1 MAHGIMNDMFKQLEE
16 ITLKLDKSLN
26 DNKNLS
32 LEIYNL
38 NLEIKRLTKII
49 EDKDKKIEKL
59 IEENEKLK
67 NHNNKNSNNSS
78 KPSSTNIVTPKDK
91 TGPNL
96 YNYRTKSNKKVGAQL
111 GHIPHYLGK
120 KDIETLI
127 DNKKVDV
134 SIIKHTIKG
143 NSNKSPLTK
152 YRVGIKVKTY
162 VEKHIFEYNENS
174 KDTLPK
180 EFYSDVTYDSSIKS
194 LSIELGIYNIIS
206 YERLSDFFRVI
217 TNNTIN
223 ISKGTLV
230 NFLYEFSYLS
240 EPTIKTLEED
250 YLNGIIGYTDETS
263 TKFNGKKIYVRN
275 YSNDKTTIYKAHKN
289 KGHNPIIEDNIL
301 PKFNGGIMGDHDTT
315 LYSYGTK
322 NYECNIH
329 LGRYLKELMENIPDT
344 EWPFKMYDLIFRMN
358 NSKKIAQSYG
368 MEKFDKTDI
377 QKYEKEYDEILEM
390 AKQENKEIKSKF
402 YQKEKAVPLYNRLK
416 KYKKNHIYFI
426 KDFKVPFD
434 NNISERDLRIF
445 KNKTKI
451 SGGFR
456 SKKGIEHYV
465 NALTI
470 IKTAIKREIN
480 PYRAIESI
488 FKKEAL
494 FQ

>member
-1 MAHGIMNDMFKQLEE
+1 
-16 ITLKLDKSLN
+16 
-26 DNKNLS
+26 
-32 LEIYNL
+32 
-38 NLEIKRLTKII
+38 
-49 EDKDKKIEKL
+49 
-59 IEENEKLK
+59 
-67 NHNNKNSNNSS
+67 
-78 KPSSTNIVTPKDK
+78 
-91 TGPNL
+91 
-96 YNYRTKSNKKVGAQL
+96 
-111 GHIPHYLGK
+111 
-120 KDIETLI
+120 
-127 DNKKVDV
+127 
-134 SIIKHTIKG
+134 
-143 NSNKSPLTK
+143 
-152 YRVGIKVKTY
+152 
-162 VEKHIFEYNENS
+162 
-174 KDTLPK
+174 
-180 EFYSDVTYDSSIKS
+180 
-194 LSIELGIYNIIS
+194 
-206 YERLSDFFRVI
+206 
-217 TNNTIN
+217 
-223 ISKGTLV
+223 
-230 NFLYEFSYLS
+230 
-240 EPTIKTLEED
+240 
-250 YLNGIIGYTDETS
+250 
-263 TKFNGKKIYVRN
+263 
-275 YSNDKTTIYKAHKN
+275 
-289 KGHNPIIEDNIL
+289 
-301 PKFNGGIMGDHDTT
+301 
-315 LYSYGTK
+315 
-322 NYECNIH
+322 
-329 LGRYLKELMENIPDT
+329 MENIPDT

-480 PYRAIESI
+480 PYQAIEAI